1 MSVATFIPTIWEAR
15 LMANFHKRS
24 IADLIT
30 TKPTKIEGN
39 KIIFNRVGAVNV
51 KNYEGEV
58 EWDNTNPSKVEIN
71 MDQKKYFAFK
81 VDDVDAV
88 QAAGN
93 LIDPHTQEAGS
104 VLQETVD
111 TFVLGLYTGAHKDNV
126 IGTDAAAI
134 ELSPKNAYDY
144 IVDLNTKLNMKKVP
158 KTDRFTIINSQVLG
172 LLSKDDRFTK
182 QPVILENGVV
192 EGQVINGSQIVVSE
206 ETPNTAGKYKI
217 LGLHKSAIGHGKQ
230 LNETEAQR
238 LQNSFADGVR
248 GLMVYGAGVLRPE
261 SLAVLTA
268 TIAPTTPAPAPPSGG
283 EA

>member
-51 KNYEGEV
+51 KDYEGKV
-58 EWDNTNPSKVEIN
+58 EWDDTNLSKVEIN

-88 QAAGN
+88 QAAGD

-111 TFVLGLYTGAHKDNV
+111 TFILGKYTGALKEHL
-126 IGTDAAAI
+126 IGSDSAPI
-134 ELSPKNAYDY
+134 ELTPKNAYDY
-144 IVDLNTKLNMKKVP
+144 IVDLNTILNIKKVP
-158 KTDRFTIINSQVLG
+158 KTERFTIINSQVLG

-182 QPVILENGVV
+182 QPIVLENGIV
-192 EGQVINGSQIVVSE
+192 EGQIINGSQIVVSE
-206 ETPNTAGKYKI
+206 EVHGTDGKYKI
-217 LGLHKSAIGHGKQ
+217 MGLHKSAIGYGKQ
-230 LNETEAQR
+230 LDETEAQR
-238 LQNSFADGVR
+238 LQTSFADGIR
-248 GLMVYGAGVLRPE
+248 GLMVYGGDMLRQE

-268 TIAPTTPAPAPPSGG
+268 TIAPTTPPAGG
-283 EA
+283 GA

>member
-51 KNYEGEV
+51 KDYEGKV
-58 EWDNTNPSKVEIN
+58 EWDDTNPSKVELN

-93 LIDPHTQEAGS
+93 LIDPHTQEAGA

-111 TFVLGLYTGAHKDNV
+111 TFILGKYAEALKEHL
-126 IGTDAAAI
+126 IGSDKSPI
-134 ELSPKNAYDY
+134 ELTPKNAYDY
-144 IVDLNTKLNMKKVP
+144 IVDLNTILNIKKVP
-158 KTDRFTIINSQVLG
+158 KTERFTIINSQVLG

-192 EGQVINGSQIVVSE
+192 EGQIINGSQIVVSE
-206 ETPNTAGKYKI
+206 EVHGSGGKYKI
-217 LGLHKSAIGHGKQ
+217 LGLHKSAIGYGKQ
-230 LNETEAQR
+230 LDETEAMR
-238 LQNSFADGVR
+238 LQGAFADGIR
-248 GLMVYGAGVLRPE
+248 GLMVYGGDILRQE

-268 TIAPTTPAPAPPSGG
+268 TIVPTTPTAPPAG
-283 EA
+283 

>member
-30 TKPTKIEGN
+30 TKPAKIEGN

-51 KNYEGEV
+51 KDYSGSV
-58 EWDNTNPSKVEIN
+58 EWDDTNPSKVEIN

-88 QAAGN
+88 QAAGD

-126 IGTDAAAI
+126 IGTDSAAI

-144 IVDLNTKLNMKKVP
+144 IVDLNTTLNMKKVP

-206 ETPNTAGKYKI
+206 EIHNTSGKYKI
-217 LGLHKSAIGHGKQ
+217 LALHKSGIGHGKQ

-248 GLMVYGAGVLRPE
+248 GLMVYGAGVLRSE

-268 TIAPTTPAPAPPSGG
+268 TIAPTTPPAGG
-283 EA
+283 GA

>member
-30 TKPTKIEGN
+30 TKPAKIEGN

-51 KNYEGEV
+51 KDYSGSV
-58 EWDNTNPSKVEIN
+58 EWDDTNPSKVEIN

-88 QAAGN
+88 QAAGD

-111 TFVLGLYTGAHKDNV
+111 TFTLGLYTGAHKDNV
-126 IGTDAAAI
+126 IGTDYAAI
-134 ELSPKNAYDY
+134 ELLPKNAYDY
-144 IVDLNTKLNMKKVP
+144 IVDLNTKLNVKKVP
-158 KTDRFTIINSQVLG
+158 KTERFTIINSQVLG

-192 EGQVINGSQIVVSE
+192 EGQIINGSQIVVSE
-206 ETPNTAGKYKI
+206 EIHNTSGKYKI
-217 LGLHKSAIGHGKQ
+217 LALHKSGIGHGKQ

-261 SLAVLTA
+261 ALAVLTVI
-268 TIAPTTPAPAPPSGG
+268 IAPTTPEKSEGQA
-283 EA
+283 

>member
-30 TKPTKIEGN
+30 TKPTKIVGN
-39 KIIFNRVGAVNV
+39 KIVFNRVGDV
-51 KNYEGEV
+51 KVKDYAGTV
-58 EWDNTNPSKVEIN
+58 EWDDTNPKPTELN

-93 LIDPHTQEAGS
+93 LIDPHTQEAGA

-111 TFVLGLYTGAHKDNV
+111 TFVLGLHKGAHKDNT
-126 IGTDAAAI
+126 IGSDSAPI
-134 ELSPKNAYDY
+134 ELSAKNAYDY
-144 IVDLNTKLNMKKVP
+144 IVDIGTKLNMKKVP
-158 KTDRFTIINSQVLG
+158 KTERFVVINSQVLG
-172 LLSKDDRFTK
+172 LLSKDDRFTR

-192 EGQVINGSQIVVSE
+192 EGQVINGMQVVVSE
-206 ETPNTAGKYKI
+206 EIASTAGKYKV

-230 LNETEAQR
+230 LDETEAMR
-238 LQNSFADGVR
+238 LQGAFADGIR
-248 GLMVYGAGVLRPE
+248 GLMVYGSGVLRPE

-268 TIAPTTPAPAPPSGG
+268 TIAPTTPDKPTGG
-283 EA
+283 A

>member
-30 TKPTKIEGN
+30 TKPAKIEGN

-51 KNYEGEV
+51 KDYSGSV
-58 EWDNTNPSKVEIN
+58 EWDDTNPSKVEIN
-71 MDQKKYFAFK
+71 MNQKKYFAFK

-88 QAAGN
+88 QAAGD

-111 TFVLGLYTGAHKDNV
+111 IFVLGLYTGAHKDNV
-126 IGTDAAAI
+126 IGTDSAAI

-158 KTDRFTIINSQVLG
+158 KTERFTIINSQVLG

-206 ETPNTAGKYKI
+206 EIHNTSGKYKI
-217 LGLHKSAIGHGKQ
+217 LALHKSGIGHGKQ

-261 SLAVLTA
+261 SLAILTA
-268 TIAPTTPAPAPPSGG
+268 TIAPTTPAPPSGG

>member
-30 TKPTKIEGN
+30 TKPAKIEGN

-51 KNYEGEV
+51 KDYSGSV
-58 EWDNTNPSKVEIN
+58 EWDDTNPSKVEIN

-88 QAAGN
+88 QAAGD

-126 IGTDAAAI
+126 IGTDSAAI

-158 KTDRFTIINSQVLG
+158 KTERFTIINSQVLG

-206 ETPNTAGKYKI
+206 EIHNTSGKYKI
-217 LGLHKSAIGHGKQ
+217 LALHKSGIGHGKQ

-261 SLAVLTA
+261 SLAILTA
-268 TIAPTTPAPAPPSGG
+268 TIAPTTPAPPSGG

>member
-24 IADLIT
+24 IADLIA
-30 TKPTKIEGN
+30 TKPAKIEGN

-51 KNYEGEV
+51 KDYSGSV
-58 EWDNTNPSKVEIN
+58 EWDDTNPSKVEIN

-88 QAAGN
+88 QAAGD

-126 IGTDAAAI
+126 IGTDSAAI

-144 IVDLNTKLNMKKVP
+144 IVDLNTTLNMKKVP

-206 ETPNTAGKYKI
+206 EIHNTSGKYKI
-217 LGLHKSAIGHGKQ
+217 LALHKSGIGHGKQ

-248 GLMVYGAGVLRPE
+248 GLMVYGAGVLRSE

-268 TIAPTTPAPAPPSGG
+268 TIAPTTPEKPEGQA
-283 EA
+283 

>member
-30 TKPTKIEGN
+30 TKPAKIEGN

-51 KNYEGEV
+51 KDYSGSV
-58 EWDNTNPSKVEIN
+58 EWDDTNPSKVEIN

-88 QAAGN
+88 QAAGD

-111 TFVLGLYTGAHKDNV
+111 TFVLGLYTGAHKDNI
-126 IGTDAAAI
+126 IGTDSAAI

-144 IVDLNTKLNMKKVP
+144 IVDLNTTLNMKKVP

-206 ETPNTAGKYKI
+206 EIHNTSGKYKI
-217 LGLHKSAIGHGKQ
+217 LALHKSGIGHGKQ

-248 GLMVYGAGVLRPE
+248 GLMVYGAGVLRSE

-268 TIAPTTPAPAPPSGG
+268 TIAPTTPEKPEGQA
-283 EA
+283 

>member
-30 TKPTKIEGN
+30 TKPAKIEGN

-51 KNYEGEV
+51 KDYSGSV
-58 EWDNTNPSKVEIN
+58 EWDDTNPSKVEIN

-88 QAAGN
+88 QAAGD

-126 IGTDAAAI
+126 IGTDSAAI

-144 IVDLNTKLNMKKVP
+144 IVDLNTKLNMKKIP
-158 KTDRFTIINSQVLG
+158 KTERFTIINSQVLG

-206 ETPNTAGKYKI
+206 EIHNTSGKYKI
-217 LGLHKSAIGHGKQ
+217 LALHKSGIGHGKQ

-261 SLAVLTA
+261 SLAILTA
-268 TIAPTTPAPAPPSGG
+268 TIAPTTPAPPSGG

>member
-30 TKPTKIEGN
+30 TKPAKIEGN

-51 KNYEGEV
+51 KDYSGSV
-58 EWDNTNPSKVEIN
+58 EWDDTNPSKVEIN

-93 LIDPHTQEAGS
+93 LIDPHTQEAGA

-111 TFVLGLYTGAHKDNV
+111 TFILGKYAEALKEHL
-126 IGTDAAAI
+126 IGSDKSPI
-134 ELSPKNAYDY
+134 ELTPKNAYDY
-144 IVDLNTKLNMKKVP
+144 IVDLNTILNIKKVP
-158 KTDRFTIINSQVLG
+158 KTERFTIINSQVLG

-182 QPVILENGVV
+182 QPVVLENGIV
-192 EGQVINGSQIVVSE
+192 EGQIINGSQIVVSE
-206 ETPNTAGKYKI
+206 EVHGSGGKYKI
-217 LGLHKSAIGHGKQ
+217 LGLHKSAIGYGKQ
-230 LNETEAQR
+230 LDETEAMR
-238 LQNSFADGVR
+238 LQGAFADGIR
-248 GLMVYGAGVLRPE
+248 GLMVYGGDILRQE

-268 TIAPTTPAPAPPSGG
+268 TITPTTSEKPG
-283 EA
+283 EGA

>member
-51 KNYEGEV
+51 KDYSGSV
-58 EWDNTNPSKVEIN
+58 EWDDTNPSKVEIN

-88 QAAGN
+88 QAAGD

-126 IGTDAAAI
+126 IGTDSTPI

-238 LQNSFADGVR
+238 LQTSFADGVR

-268 TIAPTTPAPAPPSGG
+268 TIVPTTPEKPEGQA
-283 EA
+283 

>member
-30 TKPTKIEGN
+30 TKPAKIEGN

-51 KNYEGEV
+51 KDYSGSV
-58 EWDNTNPSKVEIN
+58 EWDDTNPSKVEIN

-88 QAAGN
+88 QAAGD

-126 IGTDAAAI
+126 IGTDSAAI

-144 IVDLNTKLNMKKVP
+144 IVDLNTTLNMKKVP

-206 ETPNTAGKYKI
+206 EIHNTSGKYKI
-217 LGLHKSAIGHGKQ
+217 LALHKSGIGHGKQ

-238 LQNSFADGVR
+238 LQNSFADGIR
-248 GLMVYGAGVLRPE
+248 GLMVYGAGVLRSE

-268 TIAPTTPAPAPPSGG
+268 TIAPTTPEKPEGQA
-283 EA
+283 

>member
-30 TKPTKIEGN
+30 TKPAKIEGN

-51 KNYEGEV
+51 KDYSGSV
-58 EWDNTNPSKVEIN
+58 EWDDTNPSKVEIN

-88 QAAGN
+88 QAAGD

-126 IGTDAAAI
+126 IGTDSAAI

-158 KTDRFTIINSQVLG
+158 KTERFTIINSQVLG

-206 ETPNTAGKYKI
+206 EIHNTSGKYKI
-217 LGLHKSAIGHGKQ
+217 VALHKSGIGHGKQ

-261 SLAVLTA
+261 SLAILTA
-268 TIAPTTPAPAPPSGG
+268 TIAPTTPAPPSGG